1 MARVPDWSEQE
12 FGALLARPQATSAE
26 LREFLPQRS
35 DDAITLVRNAI
46 HKFHVEGTSPLL
58 SQMMVRM
65 LEAPTGSWRCP
76 VCQQQLER
84 DA

>member
-58 SQMMVRM
+58 SH
-65 LEAPTGSWRCP
+65 EASRHFRLRSLSFNAATCG
-76 VCQQQLER
+76 
-84 DA
+84 